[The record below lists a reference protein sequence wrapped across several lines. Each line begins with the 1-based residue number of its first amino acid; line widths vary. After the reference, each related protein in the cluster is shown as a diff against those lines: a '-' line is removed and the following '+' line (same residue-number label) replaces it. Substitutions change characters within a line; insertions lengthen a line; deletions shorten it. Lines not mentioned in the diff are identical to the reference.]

1 MVDDE
6 HSCTRIGFRGALVQF
21 VLVQEEKVG
30 AEGAPAVPMAVATVP
45 LLDQV
50 VSCVSLQAVAL
61 VLVVALAG
69 EEQLYLL
76 RRVSPLHRACFASSL
91 RLGLQPRKLRRIPFR
106 VLDEVRLDGD
116 GQELMLVAN
125 SRACDR

>member
-6 HSCTRIGFRGALVQF
+6 HSCTRIGFRGALVQS
-21 VLVQEEKVG
+21 VLVQEERVG
-30 AEGAPAVPMAVATVP
+30 AEGALAVGMAVATVP
-45 LLDQV
+45 LLDQAE
-50 VSCVSLQAVAL
+50 SCVSVQAVAL

-69 EEQLYLL
+69 EKQLYLL
-76 RRVSPLHRACFASSL
+76 RRVSPLHRACVAPSL
-91 RLGLQPRKLRRIPFR
+91 RLDLQPRKLPRIPVR
-106 VLDEVRLDGD
+106 VSDEVHLDGD